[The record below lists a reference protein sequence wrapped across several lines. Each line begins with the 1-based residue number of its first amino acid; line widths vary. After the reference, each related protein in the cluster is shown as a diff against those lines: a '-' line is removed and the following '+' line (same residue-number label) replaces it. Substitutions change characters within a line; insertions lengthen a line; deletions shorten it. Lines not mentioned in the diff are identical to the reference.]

1 MILADK
7 IIRLR
12 KRNGWSQEELAEKMN
27 VSRQSVS
34 KWESAQ
40 SVPDLARILQLSA
53 IFGVTTDYLLKDELE
68 AEVPP
73 PIVRIPPR
81 SDTSP
86 WKKRTPIL
94 PSESS
99 PQNRSPSQ
107 LFSVRFRRYACSF
120 SSALP
125 RTGFGT
131 YRKTSPSR
139 SECAPCFSLRAPPR

>member
-53 IFGVTTDYLLKDELE
+53 IL
-68 AEVPP
+68 
-73 PIVRIPPR
+73 
-81 SDTSP
+81 
-86 WKKRTPIL
+86 
-94 PSESS
+94 
-99 PQNRSPSQ
+99 
-107 LFSVRFRRYACSF
+107 
-120 SSALP
+120 
-125 RTGFGT
+125 
-131 YRKTSPSR
+131 
-139 SECAPCFSLRAPPR
+139 